1 LENQFGASGLDR
13 DVKVQVCV
21 DTDKPAAGIFEH
33 ADGAL
38 SRPETFPKTAR
49 HRRCWAQEKM
59 FTIRTGPSIFIKN
72 NIVLPEIRRRASLPD
87 IIIFSQNFM
96 DKIDLKIIGFLETHE
111 IRTIFFKKSRKASL
125 PVLPAIGAV
134 VSQAETKI

>member
-1 LENQFGASGLDR
+1 LENQFGASDLDR

-38 SRPETFPKTAR
+38 SRPEAFPVTTG
-49 HRRCWAQEKM
+49 HRRCWAQEKVFM
-59 FTIRTGPSIFIKN
+59 IRTGPSIVIKD
-72 NIVLPEIRRRASLPD
+72 NIVLPEIRRRASPAD
-87 IIIFSQNFM
+87 IIISSQNIM
-96 DKIDLKIIGFLETHE
+96 DKIDLKIICFLETHE

-125 PVLPAIGAV
+125 PVLPTVGAV
-134 VSQAETKI
+134 VSQAETEI